1 MKKVMKVIIG
11 ILLVIVIGIGGF
23 AYMQHKEREEMVA
36 IATSEEAKKVYE
48 DFMKKRD
55 LNAFEE
61 DGVIQSYEIDTNSLK
76 YNPMGGLMVQ
86 LTVNNDSEMYM
97 DFNLIDNGE
106 GAYHSAYKGISAKLS
121 KKLREESANG
131 EN

>member
-55 LNAFEE
+55 PNAFEE
-61 DGVIQSYEIDTNSLK
+61 DGVVQSYEIDTNSLK
-76 YNPMGGLMVQ
+76 YNPMGGLMVKIT
-86 LTVNNDSEMYM
+86 LTGSQELEV
-97 DFNLIDNGE
+97 DFNLIDNGD
-106 GAYHSAYKGISAKLS
+106 GTYHSAYYIYSPELDEITAEGY
-121 KKLREESANG
+121 ND
-131 EN
+131 